1 MSWDLAS
8 GHTGYHQ
15 PQGGSD
21 VLPGIPDAVERQTG
35 KTPQQIV
42 DEAAAAGLGPDT
54 KAREVTTWLKTMYGI
69 GHGHANR

>member
-1 MSWDLAS
+1 MTSDLAA
-8 GHTGYHQ
+8 GHTWYHQ
-15 PQGGSD
+15 QRGDSD